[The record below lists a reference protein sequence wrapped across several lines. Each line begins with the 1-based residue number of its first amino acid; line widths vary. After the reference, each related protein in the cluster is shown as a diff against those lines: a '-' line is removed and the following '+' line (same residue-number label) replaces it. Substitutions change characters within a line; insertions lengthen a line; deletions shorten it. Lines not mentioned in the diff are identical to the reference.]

1 MKDWKDTKRPKYRKM
16 GRRSRYLTRG
26 ALILVFLLLLP
37 VGFSYVRA
45 LTAPGNANL
54 AMRSVEWVRNEHG
67 GALVAAAENLWYTTH
82 QPPKGGP
89 PLHQLPKRAPS
100 VAGSTTSASPAP
112 TPSASAPSAL
122 RPSNST
128 ASGTSGK
135 RPRARRGLPAP
146 KNIRP
151 LIRPALAKEGVWTPA
166 GRSVGGRFPILET
179 TLRPSPSYPTVVAGL
194 TWIDTPLVR
203 LVLVPGLTQPVPN
216 AGAGEVPFS
225 LRKGLL
231 ATFNSGFKNKDGH
244 GGFIANGR
252 TYVSPK
258 SGLGTIA
265 IYKSG
270 KVKIGSWGRGIPPS
284 SNITYLRQNLPLI
297 VDHGRPNPA
306 TDNSYLWGATVGNAI
321 RVWRSGIGID
331 SHGGLIYAAGN
342 GVTTRELA
350 DLLVRAGAVRGMQ
363 LDINSYWV
371 NLFTYGAP
379 GGGSPSKLL
388 PSMTRPKNR
397 YLSPDERDFFAV
409 LAANTKKS

>member
-1 MKDWKDTKRPKYRKM
+1 MKDWKDTRRPNKYRKT

-26 ALILVFLLLLP
+26 ALALVLLLLLP

-45 LTAPGNANL
+45 LTAPGNASP
-54 AMRSVEWVRNEHG
+54 AMRTVEWVRNEHG
-67 GALVAAAENLWYTTH
+67 GFLVATAENFWYTTH

-89 PLHQLPKRAPS
+89 PLRKLPKRTPS
-100 VAGSTTSASPAP
+100 AAGSATSASSAP
-112 TPSASAPSAL
+112 VPSTSGTSASAPS
-122 RPSNST
+122 SST
-128 ASGTSGK
+128 SSGSSRK
-135 RPRARRGLPAP
+135 HPRGLAGLPAP
-146 KNIRP
+146 KDIRP

-166 GRSVGGRFPILET
+166 GRSVGGRFPVLET
-179 TLRPSPSYPTVVAGL
+179 TLRASPSYPTVVAGL
-194 TWIDTPLVR
+194 AWINTPLVR
-203 LVLVPGLTQPVPN
+203 LVLIPGLTEPVSN
-216 AGAGEVPFS
+216 AGPGEVPAN
-225 LRKGLL
+225 LRNGLL

-258 SGLGTIA
+258 PGLGTIA
-265 IYKSG
+265 VYKNG
-270 KVKIGSWGRGIPPS
+270 KVKVGSWGRDLRPS
-284 SNITYLRQNLPLI
+284 PNITYLRQNLPLI
-297 VDHGRPNPA
+297 VDHGRTNPA
-306 TDNSYLWGATVGNAI
+306 TGNSYLWGATVGNAV
-321 RVWRSGIGID
+321 RVWRSGIGMD

-350 DLLVRAGAVRGMQ
+350 NLLVRAGAVRGMQ

-379 GGGSPSKLL
+379 GGASPSKLL

-409 LAANTKKS
+409 LSANTGK